1 MSSTEMNDRSPAA
14 LTGFS
19 VMMAGMQA
27 ADDGYSITLPDDW
40 LQGRTAYGGL
50 SAAVCLEAAR
60 RAFPGLPALRSAQF
74 AFIGPATG
82 ALRLAP
88 RVLRQGKS
96 TVFASV
102 DLEGDDGLAAR
113 ATLCFG
119 AQRESAGAY
128 DKLSMPAAPP
138 PADCPSFYT
147 WPNRPNFMEHFEGRL
162 AGGGAPMSSHVLPE
176 MLVWL
181 RHRDAPAGDDLVRL
195 VALADALPP
204 AAFASLSAG
213 APISTMTWAIDLFEP
228 APRSETGWWL
238 VQGIAETIRNGYS
251 AQTTVIWSPDG
262 RPVLSARQNVAIFA
276 RQR

>member
-1 MSSTEMNDRSPAA
+1 
-14 LTGFS
+14 
-19 VMMAGMQA
+19 
-27 ADDGYSITLPDDW
+27 
-40 LQGRTAYGGL
+40 
-50 SAAVCLEAAR
+50 
-60 RAFPGLPALRSAQF
+60 
-74 AFIGPATG
+74 
-82 ALRLAP
+82 
-88 RVLRQGKS
+88 
-96 TVFASV
+96 
-102 DLEGDDGLAAR
+102 
-113 ATLCFG
+113 
-119 AQRESAGAY
+119 
-128 DKLSMPAAPP
+128 
-138 PADCPSFYT
+138 
-147 WPNRPNFMEHFEGRL
+147 MEHFEGRL